1 MAARLVSVYSILGVT
16 KVDGKRIPR
25 TWKRTALLGGMR
37 GALSIVLATSLP
49 ADLPQKE
56 LIVTV
61 VLGVAFISITFQG
74 FFLERYAR
82 RTFMEQDR

>member
-1 MAARLVSVYSILGVT
+1 
-16 KVDGKRIPR
+16 
-25 TWKRTALLGGMR
+25 MR
-37 GALSIVLATSLP
+37 GALSIVLAASLP

-61 VLGVAFISITFQG
+61 VLGVAFISITLQG